1 MKGDDYLSDSSQE
14 TDELDELGLQS
25 ANAGNIGNTQVDEI
39 PGAIES
45 ANCRVFSTR
54 ELYEKMNNDRID
66 VEPPYQRDVVW
77 PRSSQSALIDSI
89 FKNKW
94 VPTLLF
100 SLRPAHLD
108 RKGKLVKEKWV
119 CMDGKQRLTSV
130 KLFMDGEIPWI
141 ERPGTSWYYKQSNPP
156 SPSRMILSEE
166 RMEVW
171 LSRGLTTALYS
182 KLSELQERD
191 IFRLVQEGKPLTIG
205 EKMQAAAGAWG
216 EYFDEM
222 TQLYMTNNEHNPN
235 GWCTRIAHL
244 KRGADFKTMTSII
257 LLIRDRLLRP
267 TEAPRF
273 LSSIT
278 LQKELTLLLNEK
290 VPEELKKEVTQLL
303 DSFMKVTMLAPPKT
317 RWMVEPHTP
326 DALFY
331 PIIKGR
337 KTMIS
342 PVELIWIP
350 YLISVHGPKVSLG
363 RVLELIRNL
372 KIDLRKQYP
381 REVKNNLQVTNFIK
395 EWIHNYDLSKLTGCY
410 KGYDVPAPPLDEEEA
425 EPLSGVSDTQPSG
438 TVFKRPR
445 RAGPTPIPASQPT
458 PRTAPT
464 PASASQP
471 ASRAGPTP
479 LTASQGASR
488 ALTAQPPRSS
498 LPVGRPSSLFDP
510 NKFSSNNL
518 STESPTARSS
528 AASNAQASI
537 SGRHHTFENQDCS
550 GG

>member
-1 MKGDDYLSDSSQE
+1 
-14 TDELDELGLQS
+14 
-25 ANAGNIGNTQVDEI
+25 
-39 PGAIES
+39 
-45 ANCRVFSTR
+45 
-54 ELYEKMNNDRID
+54 
-66 VEPPYQRDVVW
+66 
-77 PRSSQSALIDSI
+77 
-89 FKNKW
+89 
-94 VPTLLF
+94 
-100 SLRPAHLD
+100 
-108 RKGKLVKEKWV
+108 
-119 CMDGKQRLTSV
+119 
-130 KLFMDGEIPWI
+130 
-141 ERPGTSWYYKQSNPP
+141 
-156 SPSRMILSEE
+156 
-166 RMEVW
+166 MEVW

-205 EKMQAAAGAWG
+205 EKMQAAAGA
-216 EYFDEM
+216 
-222 TQLYMTNNEHNPN
+222 
-235 GWCTRIAHL
+235 
-244 KRGADFKTMTSII
+244 
-257 LLIRDRLLRP
+257 LLRP

-410 KGYDVPAPPLDEEEA
+410 KGYDVPAPPLDEEEGGSANSNIKTNKDDIEVPCVSKRKA